1 MTPDDP
7 LLVLLAYARNALV
20 EFERAYDLVLIASGV
35 PVRPNPNVVRLF
47 HELTVWI
54 DAGREITGS
63 KPGDDQDGAA

>member
-1 MTPDDP
+1 
-7 LLVLLAYARNALV
+7 V